1 MEAMIFDIK
10 RFAVHDGD
18 GIRTT
23 VFFKG
28 CPLRCIWCHNPEGL
42 SGKPAL
48 SFTEHKCV
56 FCGRCASVCPCHIIS
71 NGKHIFRRENCT
83 ACGKCVPSCP
93 ADALCVYGKKISEE
107 ELLKILI
114 EDRDFYE
121 TSGGG
126 ITLSGGECLLQAEFC
141 ARLLKRCKEENL
153 RTAVDTCG
161 FVPFESLLAVKP
173 YTDRFLY
180 DVKAFDEEV
189 HTRCTGVSN
198 RLILENLKKLDESG
212 AKIEIRIPFVPD
224 CNDTE
229 IEKIGEFLAGLSNV
243 VGVHVLAY
251 HNLAAAKY
259 RALGLPDTLP
269 KILPEKDALSR
280 AEETMRGKGL
290 TVF

>member
-48 SFTEHKCV
+48 SFTERKCV
-56 FCGRCASVCPCHIIS
+56 FCGRCALVCPCHIIS

-93 ADALCVYGKKISEE
+93 ADTLCVYGKKISEE
-107 ELLKILI
+107 ELLKILL

-141 ARLLKRCKEENL
+141 TRLLKRCKEENL

-212 AKIEIRIPFVPD
+212 AEIEIRIPFVPD

-243 VGVHVLAY
+243 VGVRVLAY